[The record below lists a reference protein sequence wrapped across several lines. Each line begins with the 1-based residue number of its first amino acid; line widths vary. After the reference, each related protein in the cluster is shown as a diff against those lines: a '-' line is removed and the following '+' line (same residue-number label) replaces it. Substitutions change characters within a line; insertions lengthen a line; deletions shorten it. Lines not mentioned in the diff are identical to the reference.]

1 MNEWNEEV
9 EWMSKANEWNEWMER
24 MNEWSDWNE
33 WPSGSEW
40 MNEKKE
46 I

>member
-9 EWMSKANEWNEWMER
+9 EWMSEANEWNEWMER